1 MPIYSSAKL
10 TKVIATSAA
19 GILTIAGV
27 TGAAFVIANSAGEQK
42 FIFTGT
48 GANLSVSGSL
58 TSGVLTSCNSVDTT
72 STGQLICGTDEG
84 AGALTQTLGDD
95 RYVNTSGDSMTGNLL
110 FGYGGGLSLSGSF
123 VSATGSTRRYIVLHS
138 GSGSSAA
145 TGTNVLGGLQSPFV
159 GSITQVKCYVGEA
172 GNNGLT
178 TFTVKAGGTSVTSTA
193 CSVDL
198 GELSSSTAATPSVI
212 DSANNS
218 LTEAEL
224 ITVDMTSPST
234 TSPITFAVELTVDV
248 TTFP

>member
-1 MPIYSSAKL
+1 MPIYYSARL
-10 TKVIATSAA
+10 AKVIGSVT
-19 GILTIAGV
+19 AGV
-27 TGAAFVIANSAGEQK
+27 IAFTGAVGLGLVIKDSTGSQK
-42 FIFTGT
+42 FIFTASG
-48 GANLSVSGSL
+48 GHLSVTGSL
-58 TSGVLTSCNSVDTT
+58 TSGLLTSCDSVDTT
-72 STGQLICGTDEG
+72 STGTFICGTDDG
-84 AGALTQTLGDD
+84 AGALTQAIADN